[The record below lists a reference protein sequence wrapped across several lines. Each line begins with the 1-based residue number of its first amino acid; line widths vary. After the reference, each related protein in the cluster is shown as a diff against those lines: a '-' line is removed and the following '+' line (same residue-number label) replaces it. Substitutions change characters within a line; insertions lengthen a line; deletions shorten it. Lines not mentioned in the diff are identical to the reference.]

1 MQLIVNADDLGLDH
15 STTVAIIE
23 SLGRGICSSATL
35 MATGEAF
42 EEACELVHRHK
53 LQRHVGIHISLT
65 EGLAQSEAVRR
76 ENRLCGPDGRLRS
89 SRTDLI
95 WPFTWHQEAMFEEML
110 AQVRRCRRAGIPI
123 THMDSHHHVHE
134 LWDVGRVAIRVAQA
148 EGIAFIR
155 LARNAGASTGAVVG
169 LTRKVVNRRFRRAGL
184 AGSDYFGSWKDYLH
198 WRQHGGD
205 MDGKFEIMVHPVLT
219 GGVLTDRMVKRPM
232 SEFEAEVGPAMCR
245 HAVSFAG
252 VCVEPWLRAASKG
265 RPAGRVRR
273 APGPPLRPGYR

>member
-155 LARNAGASTGAVVG
+155 LARNAGASTARG
-169 LTRKVVNRRFRRAGL
+169 
-184 AGSDYFGSWKDYLH
+184 
-198 WRQHGGD
+198 
-205 MDGKFEIMVHPVLT
+205 
-219 GGVLTDRMVKRPM
+219 
-232 SEFEAEVGPAMCR
+232 
-245 HAVSFAG
+245 
-252 VCVEPWLRAASKG
+252 G
-265 RPAGRVRR
+265 RPDAEGGEPAVPPRGTGRERLFRVVEGLPALASARRGHGRQIRDHGPPSVDGGRADGPDGQAADERVRGRGGAGDVPARGVVRGGVRR
-273 APGPPLRPGYR
+273 AVAARRRARGDRRGGCAGHRGRR